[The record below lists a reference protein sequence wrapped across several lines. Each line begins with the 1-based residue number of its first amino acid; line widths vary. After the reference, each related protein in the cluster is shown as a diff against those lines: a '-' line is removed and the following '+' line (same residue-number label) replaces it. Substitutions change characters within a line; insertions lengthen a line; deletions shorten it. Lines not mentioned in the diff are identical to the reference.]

1 MCTGTI
7 TPTISVDIGGQLRIY
22 HAFVTTAR
30 PTMDGPSTLTLYT
43 SNFSDVAGFAAT
55 PIPFN
60 NEFGRKAARIVLVNA
75 TELEW
80 HRAMYRSHHC
90 LFAPVDA
97 QLLGLPALQ
106 RWLWQRLTTPQ
117 PAEATA

>member
-1 MCTGTI
+1 MCTRI
-7 TPTISVDIGGQLRIY
+7 NTPTISVDIGGQLRIY

-30 PTMDGPSTLTLYT
+30 PAMDGPSTLTLYT
-43 SNFSDVAGFAAT
+43 SNFSDVAGFAAN

-60 NEFGRKAARIVLVNA
+60 REFGRKVARIVLVNA

-80 HRAMYRSHHC
+80 HRSTCRSQHC

-97 QLLGLPALQ
+97 QLIGLPALQ
-106 RWLWQRLTTPQ
+106 RWLWQRLSTPQ
-117 PAEATA
+117 PNEATA